1 MIETKYDGLK
11 EYFQDT
17 YRDNSFV
24 KLLEMRLVHV
34 EPGVATISMP
44 VNPKR
49 HTNLYHVAH
58 GGALA
63 SLADTVMGVAC
74 GSVGRRVVTL
84 ELNMNFI
91 KAAEASTSVTG
102 SGRVIHNGRN
112 TLVAEGEILDAEG
125 TLLLKARGTFYVV
138 GKFDLE
144 LGSVNFHPEA
154 GNSAK
159 DSE

>member
-1 MIETKYDGLK
+1 MIEKKFEGLMQ
-11 EYFQDT
+11 YFQDT

-24 KLLEMRLVHV
+24 KLLEMRLEHV
-34 EPGVATISMP
+34 EPGTAKISMP
-44 VNPKR
+44 VNPER

-58 GGALA
+58 GGAMA

-102 SGRVIHNGRN
+102 IGRVSG
-112 TLVAEGEILDAEG
+112 
-125 TLLLKARGTFYVV
+125 
-138 GKFDLE
+138 
-144 LGSVNFHPEA
+144 
-154 GNSAK
+154 
-159 DSE
+159 

>member
-1 MIETKYDGLK
+1 MIEKKYEGLK

-17 YRDNSFV
+17 YRDNSYV

-34 EPGVATISMP
+34 EPGTASISMP
-44 VNPKR
+44 VNPER

-58 GGALA
+58 GGAMA

-91 KAAEASTSVTG
+91 KAADANTIVTG
-102 SGRVIHNGRN
+102 VGRIIHNGRN
-112 TLVAEGEILDAEG
+112 TLVAEGEILSADG

-138 GKFDLE
+138 GQFDLE
-144 LGSVNFHPEA
+144 
-154 GNSAK
+154 SAN
-159 DSE
+159 

>member
-74 GSVGRRVVTL
+74 GSAGRRVVTL

-91 KAAEASTSVTG
+91 KAAEATTSVTG
-102 SGRVIHNGRN
+102 IGRVIHNGRN
-112 TLVAEGEILDAEG
+112 TLVVEGEILSADEIV
-125 TLLLKARGTFYVV
+125 LLEARGTFYVV
-138 GKFDLE
+138 GQFDLE
-144 LGSVNFHPEA
+144 TVN
-154 GNSAK
+154 
-159 DSE
+159 

>member
-1 MIETKYDGLK
+1 MIEKKYDGLK
-11 EYFQDT
+11 QYFQDT
-17 YRDNSFV
+17 YRDNSYV

-34 EPGVATISMP
+34 EPGTATISMP
-44 VNPKR
+44 VNPER

-91 KAAEASTSVTG
+91 KAAEATTSVTG
-102 SGRVIHNGRN
+102 IGRVIHNGRN
-112 TLVAEGEILDAEG
+112 TLVVEGEILSADEIV
-125 TLLLKARGTFYVV
+125 LLKARGTFYVV
-138 GKFDLE
+138 GQFDLE
-144 LGSVNFHPEA
+144 TVN
-154 GNSAK
+154 
-159 DSE
+159 

>member
-1 MIETKYDGLK
+1 MIEKKYEGLK
-11 EYFQDT
+11 AYFQDT
-17 YRDNSFV
+17 YRDNSYV

-34 EPGVATISMP
+34 EPGAATISMP
-44 VNPKR
+44 VNPER

-91 KAAEASTSVTG
+91 KAAEASTNVTG
-102 SGRVIHNGRN
+102 IGRVIHNGRN
-112 TLVAEGEILDAEG
+112 TVVAEGEILGDDG
-125 TLLLKARGTFYVV
+125 VLLLKARGTFYVV
-138 GKFDLE
+138 GQFDIKTE
-144 LGSVNFHPEA
+144 NTE
-154 GNSAK
+154 N
-159 DSE
+159 

>member
-1 MIETKYDGLK
+1 MIEKKYDGLK
-11 EYFQDT
+11 QYFQDT
-17 YRDNSFV
+17 YRDNSYV

-34 EPGVATISMP
+34 EPGTATISMP
-44 VNPKR
+44 VNPER

-91 KAAEASTSVTG
+91 KAAEATTSVTG
-102 SGRVIHNGRN
+102 IGRVIHNGRN
-112 TLVAEGEILDAEG
+112 TLVAEGEILSADEIV
-125 TLLLKARGTFYVV
+125 LLKARGTFYVV
-138 GKFDLE
+138 GQFDLE
-144 LGSVNFHPEA
+144 TVN
-154 GNSAK
+154 
-159 DSE
+159 

>member
-1 MIETKYDGLK
+1 MIEKKYEGLK
-11 EYFQDT
+11 AYFQDT

-34 EPGVATISMP
+34 EPGAATISMP
-44 VNPKR
+44 VNPER

-91 KAAEASTSVTG
+91 KAAEAGTVVFAV
-102 SGRVIHNGRN
+102 GRVLHNGRN
-112 TLVAEGEILDAEG
+112 TLVVEGEVLGQDD

-138 GKFDLE
+138 GKFDIE
-144 LGSVNFHPEA
+144 PE
-154 GNSAK
+154 S
-159 DSE
+159 